1 MNIEE
6 LLAKFDGFDE
16 MEQQDGMNLLE
27 DVEEENELA
36 DKKSKKRVYLAAV
49 EAIEKLRDELEEG
62 IDPATGKLDVETEDF
77 FNKLGEI
84 VDEIL
89 SRSYAFDESLN
100 ETVIE
105 KDNMVEGNVVKT
117 ELGNFGIAIHADG
130 EEDVRLGTVVYG
142 TQTKKLSG
150 TDYKL
155 AGGEDIV
162 ADVTE
167 IVNRNMKA
175 MEKEVKDLLNLI

>member
-16 MEQQDGMNLLE
+16 MEAASGMNIAE
-27 DVEEENELA
+27 
-36 DKKSKKRVYLAAV
+36 SKKDLKAMYNKAIAA
-49 EAIEKLRDELEEG
+49 LEEIQNDLWDG
-62 IDPATGKLDVETEDF
+62 VSPSS
-77 FNKLGEI
+77 NKLNKEDEEFNLLINKMIGEI
-84 VDEIL
+84 HSKSL
-89 SRSYAFDESLN
+89 AFDESLN

-117 ELGNFGIAIHADG
+117 ELGNFGISIHADG

-167 IVNRNMKA
+167 IVDRNMKA